1 MQCGRLPEGERKQRR
16 LPCDVHGTYSRCYVK
31 VLNLTPDFLMQPD
44 RARSSTETLKQVEE
58 QVHAA
63 CLGVAQTV
71 DNMQTATGV
80 KDAFTQ
86 HWIDDLIERSRNLR
100 KVHPERSATDIQ
112 KELMAWV
119 LENKDT
125 IYNPFLTL
133 KGDDANVS

>member
-1 MQCGRLPEGERKQRR
+1 
-16 LPCDVHGTYSRCYVK
+16 
-31 VLNLTPDFLMQPD
+31 
-44 RARSSTETLKQVEE
+44 VEE

-71 DNMQTATGV
+71 ENMQTATGV

-100 KVHPERSATDIQ
+100 KAHPERSATDIQ
-112 KELMAWV
+112 EELMAWV
-119 LENKDT
+119 LENKDAV
-125 IYNPFLTL
+125 YNPFLTL